1 MLLEYKIFASL
12 GEVTR
17 RNLMG
22 RFYGAGKI
30 LFPNLYII
38 YINASSLWKLTELYS
53 YVYMCMTKFF
63 TLNFHIY
70 LIKNIH
76 TYWSLHMSW

>member
-1 MLLEYKIFASL
+1 MLLEYKIFSSL

-38 YINASSLWKLTELYS
+38 YINASSL
-53 YVYMCMTKFF
+53 
-63 TLNFHIY
+63 
-70 LIKNIH
+70 
-76 TYWSLHMSW
+76 